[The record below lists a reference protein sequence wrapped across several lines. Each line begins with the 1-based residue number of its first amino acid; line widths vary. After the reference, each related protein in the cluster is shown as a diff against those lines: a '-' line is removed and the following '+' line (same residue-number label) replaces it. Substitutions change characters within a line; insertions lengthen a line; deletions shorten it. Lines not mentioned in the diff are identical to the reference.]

1 MPTWTKLTLLC
12 LAFHLIHLP
21 LSAQIPI
28 NDDCAG
34 IIDLG
39 VAPYCPEIVLPG
51 SEADVFSNTDATA
64 SDVGASNAPSC
75 FSGGTTQRDVWFSF
89 TTSDTIFDYTITVM
103 GIEGVNG
110 EAPITNPQ
118 IALYRGSCEVNGLA
132 ELLCASAEPGENMV
146 VLTAD
151 GLTPN
156 ITYFIRINDFSAT
169 ASPNS
174 GSFKLCIDEKDPINL
189 ITDGGSTD
197 CEGVL
202 YDSGGPDGDYSNNEN
217 NAFTICPSQPNQC
230 IRFTLSS
237 YNIEYV
243 ADNGPFPNIPLT
255 DLLLFY
261 DGPTVDP
268 NTLISN
274 LGGYSQNDGNTVT
287 ANSGVCYE
295 VFASS
300 GCLTVQFISDGTS
313 TFPGFEGAWECST
326 NACETPQP
334 LTVDDTATEAEIES
348 VLTSGQSQVTIVDI
362 NCAEEAYGTFF
373 AGDDSDLGLE
383 SGIILSTGRAANA
396 IGPNNEQGD
405 IFDGDFFLDGDPDL
419 DSLSVIGGN
428 NLPSNDACVIELE
441 VFANTNELSFEYVFG
456 SEEYPEYVNENFND
470 IFAFLISGPGITG
483 LPQLG
488 NQENIAVLPNT
499 NTFVEINSV
508 NNLTNWEYY
517 RNNEDGL
524 SLQYDG
530 LTSDFL
536 GSKKS
541 LTARRAVEP
550 CNTYR
555 LKLAIADRSDWV
567 FDSGVFISEIEGG
580 SPNVQI
586 VFNSGVDYLIEDCAD
601 VPDEVLISLN
611 NTSEQDLTYTVQ
623 ISGTAMEGEDY
634 LLDLPAS
641 LTFPPGENSFSFPIT
656 TLSDLDDMEG
666 TETVIITLSSD
677 FGCGTVELANL
688 EVELRD
694 QFLVD
699 INAGQDTI
707 QSCINDQVNLMASG
721 AASYFWTP
729 VSILD
734 DPTSATP
741 IASATASGWIYVEGQ
756 IGDQCTAVDS
766 IYLEVIDPQLSI
778 AADEIGIC
786 SGQTITL
793 VAEHNGLEENVSWF
807 PTEGLSTAQGGT
819 TEASPTVTTVYT
831 ALLEI
836 QDGCLAT
843 DNVIVSVEAFNPAQ
857 VISDVTICQNFG
869 VTLATLSNPDVS
881 STTYSWEPSTGLDD
895 PNSPTPTA
903 FPDVTTTYE
912 LISTSNNM
920 ACADTSSVT
929 VTVLPADVNI
939 LGPDSLRICLGT
951 GIDLSA
957 TTNTGS
963 AMGLSWSDSNGT
975 FSAEDV
981 SMISTVPGTTGTFYA
996 SFQTGNCLVM
1006 DSVFVQVDSLP
1017 AARDIIVEP
1026 FEDPFCQGDI
1036 VTLRSAD
1043 YMLSDFPEIEHQWL
1057 AIGALSPD
1065 SLYNLV
1071 VGAVDTFTYQR
1082 ITTNGACIAIDS
1094 VTINV
1099 VTNEGLAI
1107 TPSQASIC
1115 PGESVQLSVSTEDIS
1130 TFNWDPPNDL
1140 SCTDCPNPVASP
1152 QQTTT
1157 YTVSSTVEGCA
1168 IEQSVTIEV
1177 LNPDAFNP
1185 IDDLTICADDV
1196 PIELNPGGTSN
1207 GVTYQWTGTDGFS
1220 SEAVNPAVS
1229 PASTTTY
1236 TGTATTACGSSTQS
1250 LTITVIENGSIIS
1263 VANGADTI
1271 RVCQG
1276 ESFEL
1281 EAIISNSTAP
1291 SETTTWIY
1299 GGEAEIGTTGTF
1311 TATNSGLA
1319 VFNYQFGPTMADDCQ
1334 MLSETVFVQVDP
1346 LPENIDLIEDQTVC
1360 SSEPQ
1365 SFILNNNSGEPGVQY
1380 EWTSTSGFSSPE
1392 PDPEVTPTETTTYTL
1407 TASLGSCSVQES
1419 VTITVIPPATLEAG
1433 PDQVAEPDQ
1442 SGDLQPVDLTAT
1454 ITPDQSADAIVWTF
1468 LSPSG
1473 TVIGNGASL
1482 QWVPSPADSLP
1493 AYAYVTLTTACETLI
1508 DSVFIQRLD
1517 YRMPNIFSPN
1527 NDGQNDIFKP
1537 FYLGSMD
1544 VVELRVYNRWGVL
1557 VFESNDPNNPGWD
1570 GMYQDKIAP
1579 SEVYIWEVRIGLD
1592 GNFRTETGQVTLIR

>member
-1 MPTWTKLTLLC
+1 MPTWTKLALLC
-12 LAFHLIHLP
+12 LALQLTYFP
-21 LSAQIPI
+21 LSAQAPV

-34 IIDLG
+34 LIDLG

-51 SEADVFSNTDATA
+51 SEADIFTNTDATA
-64 SDVGASNAPSC
+64 SDVGAGNAPSC

-110 EAPITNPQ
+110 EGPITNPQ
-118 IALYRGSCEVNGLA
+118 VALYRGNCEVNGLA
-132 ELLCASAEPGENMV
+132 ELLCASAEPGETMV
-146 VLTAD
+146 ELTAD

-189 ITDGGSTD
+189 ITDGGSTA

-217 NAFTICPSQPNQC
+217 SVFTICPDQPNQC

-243 ADNGPFPNIPLT
+243 ADNGPFPGIPLT
-255 DLLLFY
+255 DLLVFY

-268 NTLISN
+268 NTQISN

-295 VFASS
+295 VVASS
-300 GCLTVQFISDGTS
+300 GCLTVQFLSDGTS

-326 NACETPQP
+326 TACETPP
-334 LTVDDTATEAEIES
+334 LLEVDETATDAEIES
-348 VLTSGQSQVTIVDI
+348 VLTSGQSQVTIIDI
-362 NCAEEAYGTFF
+362 NCEDQAYGTFI

-383 SGIILSTGRAANA
+383 SGLILSTGMATNA
-396 IGPNNEQGD
+396 IGPNNVQGD
-405 IFDGDFFLDGDPDL
+405 FSGDFFGPGDPDL

-428 NLPSNDACVIELE
+428 NLLSNDACVIELE

-470 IFAFLISGPGITG
+470 IFAFLISGPGIPG
-483 LPQLG
+483 LPQLN

-508 NNLTNWEYY
+508 NNINNWEYY
-517 RNNEDGL
+517 RNNEDGM

-536 GSKKS
+536 GVKKS

-555 LKLAIADRSDWV
+555 LKLAIADRGDWV

-586 VFNSGVDYLIEDCAD
+586 VFSSGVDYLIEDCSD
-601 VPDEVLISLN
+601 VPDEVVISLN

-623 ISGTAMEGEDY
+623 IGGTAMEGEDY
-634 LLDLPAS
+634 LLDLPGT
-641 LTFPPGENSFSFPIT
+641 LTFPPGESEFTFPIT

-666 TETVIITLSSD
+666 TETVTITLSSD
-677 FGCGTVELANL
+677 FGCGVVELANL

-707 QSCINDQVNLMASG
+707 QSCINDQVQLTANG

-729 VSILD
+729 VGILD

-741 IASATASGWIYVEGQ
+741 VATATSSQWIFVEGQ
-756 IGDQCTAVDS
+756 IGDQCTAIDS
-766 IYLEVIDPQLSI
+766 IFLDVIDPQLSI
-778 AADEIGIC
+778 EADEIGIC

-793 VAEHNGLEENVSWF
+793 QANHNGLEQNVSWG
-807 PTEGLSTAQGGT
+807 PGVGLSTTVGGI
-819 TEASPTVTTVYT
+819 TEASPTVTTFYT
-831 ALLEI
+831 ATLEI
-836 QDGCLAT
+836 QEGCLAF
-843 DNVIVSVEAFNPAQ
+843 DQILVSVEAFNAAE
-857 VISDVTICQNFG
+857 VIPDTTICQGSG
-869 VTLATLSNPDVS
+869 VILASLPNPDIS
-881 STTYSWEPSTGLDD
+881 STNYSWEPSDEIND
-895 PNSPTPTA
+895 PNSPTPLV
-903 FPDVTTTYE
+903 FPEATTTYE

-920 ACADTSSVT
+920 ACADTSTVT
-929 VTVLPADVNI
+929 VTVLPAAVDI
-939 LGPDSLRICLGT
+939 LGPDSLRICLGSS
-951 GIDLSA
+951 IDLTAS
-957 TTNTGS
+957 TNTGS
-963 AMGLSWSDSNGT
+963 PIGLSWSDSNGT
-975 FSAEDV
+975 FSAMDV
-981 SMISTVPGTTGTFYA
+981 GMITTIPPTTGVYTA
-996 SFQTGNCLVM
+996 SFTTGECTVL

-1017 AARDIIVEP
+1017 ADRNIIIEP
-1026 FEDPFCQGDI
+1026 FQDPFCQGDI
-1036 VTLRSAD
+1036 VTFRSAD
-1043 YMLSDFPEIEHQWL
+1043 YMLSAFPNIEHQWL
-1057 AIGALSPD
+1057 ALGALSPD

-1082 ITTNGACIAIDS
+1082 ITTNGACTAIDS

-1107 TPSQASIC
+1107 TPAQSSIC
-1115 PGESVQLSVSTEDIS
+1115 PGESVQLTVSTEDI
-1130 TFNWDPPNDL
+1130 TMFTWEPPTGL
-1140 SCTDCPNPVASP
+1140 SCTDCPDPVASP
-1152 QQTTT
+1152 EMTTT

-1185 IDDLTICADDV
+1185 IDDRTICADDI
-1196 PIELNPGGTSN
+1196 PIALNPGGATS
-1207 GVTYQWTGTDGFS
+1207 GVTYEWSGTDGFTS
-1220 SEAVNPAVS
+1220 TDPNPEVS
-1229 PASTTTY
+1229 PTTTTTY
-1236 TGTATTACGSSTQS
+1236 TGTATTPCGSSTQS
-1250 LTITVIENGSIIS
+1250 LTITVIENGSIVS

-1276 ESFEL
+1276 ESFDL
-1281 EAIISNSTAP
+1281 EAIITNSTAP

-1299 GGEAEIGTTGTF
+1299 DGEAAIGTTGTF
-1311 TATNSGLA
+1311 VATNSGVA
-1319 VFNYQFGPTMADDCQ
+1319 VFNFQFGPTAADDCQ
-1334 MLSETVFVQVDP
+1334 ALSEEVFIQVDP
-1346 LPENIDLIEDQTVC
+1346 LPSNIDLIEDQTVC

-1365 SFILNNNSGEPGVQY
+1365 TFILNNNSGEPGVMY
-1380 EWTSTSGFSSPE
+1380 EWTSTGPFTSLE
-1392 PDPEVTPTETTTYTL
+1392 PDPEVTPSETTTYTL
-1407 TASLGSCSVQES
+1407 TATLGTCTVEES

-1433 PDQVAEPDQ
+1433 PDQVAEADQ
-1442 SGDLQPVDLTAT
+1442 SGNILPVSLTAT
-1454 ITPDQSADAIVWTF
+1454 VMPDQPDDALVWTY
-1468 LSPSG
+1468 LSPNGSQ
-1473 TVIGNGASL
+1473 IGNGLSID
-1482 QWVPSPADSLP
+1482 WVPNPADSLP

-1517 YRMPNIFSPN
+1517 YRMPDIFSPN
-1527 NDGQNDIFKP
+1527 GDGQNDVFKP
-1537 FYLGSMD
+1537 FYLGDMD

-1557 VFESNDPNNPGWD
+1557 VFESSDPNNPGWD

-1579 SEVYIWEVRIGLD
+1579 SEVYIYEVRVGLD
-1592 GNFRTETGQVTLIR
+1592 GNIRAETGQVTLIR